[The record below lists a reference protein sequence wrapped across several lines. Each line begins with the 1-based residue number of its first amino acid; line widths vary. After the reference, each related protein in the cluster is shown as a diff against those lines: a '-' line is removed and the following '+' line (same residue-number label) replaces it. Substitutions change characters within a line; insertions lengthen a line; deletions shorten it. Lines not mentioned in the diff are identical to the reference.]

1 MRHGPP
7 VNVVENIQDVI
18 VRERVQQAGA
28 RSPMSGHDDAPHL
41 RQQEKE
47 STNSKENANTWQ
59 WSTASVSVLIRLVSK
74 ENKTV

>member
-1 MRHGPP
+1 MQMRHGPP

-47 STNSKENANTWQ
+47 SANS
-59 WSTASVSVLIRLVSK
+59 
-74 ENKTV
+74 

>member
-18 VRERVQQAGA
+18 VRERVQQARA

-41 RQQEKE
+41 RQREKE
-47 STNSKENANTWQ
+47 ST
-59 WSTASVSVLIRLVSK
+59 
-74 ENKTV
+74 KTTCRQAGGQGQRQEARRV